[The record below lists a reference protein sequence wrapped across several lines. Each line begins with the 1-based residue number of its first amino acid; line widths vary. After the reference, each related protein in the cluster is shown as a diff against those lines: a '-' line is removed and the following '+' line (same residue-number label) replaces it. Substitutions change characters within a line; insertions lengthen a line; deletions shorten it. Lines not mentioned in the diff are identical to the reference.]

1 MDFTK
6 RQQTIIG
13 ILKQTSPQTAEAIA
27 DRLQMGIPTIRT
39 DLRLLTAVG
48 QLTSRPKVGYAYAET
63 ANNIDHQHLYEESIA
78 DILLPPTE
86 IQPDT
91 TLQQAVNTLF
101 MADVGSLYVVDQAHN
116 LRGLISRKD
125 LLRASINN
133 NDLEAT
139 PASMVMTRVPN
150 IVTVTPETAI
160 LHVGDLLLQHQV
172 DSLPVVSASDSWHVI
187 GKITKNRLFQRF
199 IELGRLS

>member
-6 RQQTIIG
+6 RQQTIIK
-13 ILKQTSPQTAEAIA
+13 ILKQTSPLTAEAIA
-27 DRLQMGIPTIRT
+27 ERLQMGIPTIRT

-63 ANNIDHQHLYEESIA
+63 ATNIDHQHLYEESIT

-91 TLQQAVNTLF
+91 PLQQAVNTLF
-101 MADVGSLYVVDQAHN
+101 MADVGSLYVVDKDHN

-150 IVTVTPETAI
+150 IVTVTPDTSI